1 MQYWFAYFFAR
12 ENGIRLLPKF
22 ALANATHKTRITQ
35 TKIIHMQKQFYSS
48 PTTDIIEMAA
58 ENSML
63 AMSDVVTKNAYYDI
77 YYGGE
82 DGEFE

>member
-1 MQYWFAYFFAR
+1 
-12 ENGIRLLPKF
+12 
-22 ALANATHKTRITQ
+22 
-35 TKIIHMQKQFYSS
+35 MQKQFYSS

-63 AMSDVVTKNAYYDI
+63 AMSGVVEKNVYYDI